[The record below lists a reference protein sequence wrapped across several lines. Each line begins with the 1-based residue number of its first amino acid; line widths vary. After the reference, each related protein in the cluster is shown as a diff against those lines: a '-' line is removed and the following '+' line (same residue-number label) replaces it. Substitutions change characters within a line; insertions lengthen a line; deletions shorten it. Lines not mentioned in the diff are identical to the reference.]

1 MNEEVSKRTKFWE
14 FIKLTEPILYLS
26 LSLLEANNLYTYQKR
41 KESEWVRKYTE
52 ERNKKKK
59 KQIKQRRKR
68 KTSMNQSIGR
78 EALSGTKR
86 KGNAT

>member
-1 MNEEVSKRTKFWE
+1 MNEEVSKRTEYWE

-26 LSLLEANNLYTYQKR
+26 LSLLEDNNLYMYQKR

-52 ERNKKKK
+52 ERSKKKK
-59 KQIKQRRKR
+59 ETDETETKKKR
-68 KTSMNQSIGR
+68 MNQSIGR
-78 EALSGTKR
+78 EALSCTKR